1 MDSSQAPRAEVEFLE
16 PEHKEIWRVLTSPG
30 LLPCQ
35 ALKMPSLLHNWP
47 LIPCLDSAPQISHLP
62 EIVP

>member
-16 PEHKEIWRVLTSPG
+16 PGHKEIWMVLTSPE

-47 LIPCLDSAPQISHLP
+47 LTPFLDSATPICHLP
-62 EIVP
+62 EILP